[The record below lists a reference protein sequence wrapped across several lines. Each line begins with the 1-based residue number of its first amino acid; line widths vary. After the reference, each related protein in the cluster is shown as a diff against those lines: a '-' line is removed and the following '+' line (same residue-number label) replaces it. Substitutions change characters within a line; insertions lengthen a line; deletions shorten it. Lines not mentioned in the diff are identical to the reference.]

1 MASNIQPST
10 FQIKIKEDHI
20 VKGIKTLNETFYTIG
35 NITNVDR
42 RIVTVPPTTS
52 IDLINVNGV
61 NPGAGTFP
69 SSSLKYVRITNLDT
83 TSNLAVT
90 FSSSKA
96 PDGIGIVGTNITSSL
111 ISGGKNGAIGFY
123 TAVATTASG
132 ADPTITGSGMT
143 LDITIS
149 GSLKAG
155 EDLVPNP
162 NITNCGIGNGWTFI
176 TPLTGGEGTGAT
188 ASVTINNSD
197 LSKPTIQLYPETTG
211 TNAYGYLIGDVL
223 TIPEGALG
231 VGQLVSGSVIPNTII
246 PTVTND
252 VEYSI
257 PIHTTTGYAAI
268 ASVKSLGGVIS
279 TVTADYIGTGFQA
292 GQVVTIT
299 RQELI
304 NQGYGTVSG
313 DWTGTLGAGNV
324 QNSSAVTLSAITAG
338 KFESVITDATI
349 ASGGSGYEV
358 GEQVSIPGNA
368 IGDAQDAIFTLTLN
382 DFTENGAR
390 SHWTMDLLPTSSIMF
405 SGPQVTGSSFNGL
418 FGQDIE
424 FIKVYAISQSMD
436 VEYVV
441 VNSDNV

>member
-1 MASNIQPST
+1 MASILTPSA
-10 FQIKIKEDHI
+10 FQIKIKEEHV
-20 VKGIKTLNETFYTIG
+20 VKGVKTLNETYFTLG

-42 RIVTVPPTTS
+42 RIVTIPVQTP
-52 IDLINVNGV
+52 IDLFNVNGV
-61 NPGAGTFP
+61 NPSNGTFP
-69 SSSLKYVRITNLDT
+69 SSSMKYARITNLDT
-83 TSNLAVT
+83 TSSLAVSFT
-90 FSSSKA
+90 SSRS

-132 ADPTITGSGMT
+132 ADPLITGSGMT

-162 NITNCGIGNGWTFI
+162 NIFNCGIGNGWTFN
-176 TPLTGGEGTGAT
+176 THLEGGTGTGAS
-188 ASVTINNSD
+188 ASVVINNTD

-211 TNAYGYLIGDVL
+211 TKAYGYVIGDIL

-231 VGQLVSGSVIPNTII
+231 VGQLVSGSIIPNTSI
-246 PTVTND
+246 PTVTNN
-252 VEYSI
+252 VEYAI
-257 PIHTTTGYAAI
+257 PIHTTTGYAAV
-268 ASVKSLGGVIS
+268 ALVKSLSNAIS
-279 TVTADYIGTGFQA
+279 TVTIDYIGTGFQA
-292 GQVVTIT
+292 GQIVTIT
-299 RQELI
+299 QQELI

-324 QNSSAVTLSAITAG
+324 QNSSAVTLGAITAG

-390 SHWTMDLLPTSSIMF
+390 SYWTMNVLPTSSLMF
-405 SGPQVTGSSFNGL
+405 SSPQVTGSHFNGF
-418 FGQDIE
+418 FGQDLE
-424 FIKVYAISQSMD
+424 FVSVYAETERMD
-436 VEYVV
+436 IEYVV